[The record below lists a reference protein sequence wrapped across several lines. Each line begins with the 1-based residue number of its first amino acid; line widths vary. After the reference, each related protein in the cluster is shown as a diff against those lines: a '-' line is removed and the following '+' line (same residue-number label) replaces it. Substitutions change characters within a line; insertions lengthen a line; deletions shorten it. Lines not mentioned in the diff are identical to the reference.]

1 VNLVI
6 CEERVVPVL
15 IFATSD
21 NKVYLNKLLCASDK
35 NHAGRKHIVVESEL
49 SVLLNDCGSNCLV
62 LKHAR
67 SRVLRF
73 EGGNTFLGRQDFC
86 FCYMFK
92 TNFSGHKTTWETRK
106 IFGGHCPRMLP
117 RGHRPVLN
125 GFPLLNLQNLN
136 ESLTNCWRWTAKS
149 FYYKARKQNGLRTP
163 NNCKQNINSRS
174 VWKYKF
180 TWTKLLC
187 RLLALLDMTREDKRA
202 TVMLPTA
209 VNG

>member
-1 VNLVI
+1 MNLVI

-106 IFGGHCPRMLP
+106 IFGGALP
-117 RGHRPVLN
+117 PNASPWPPACLKWFSFVE
-125 GFPLLNLQNLN
+125 PA
-136 ESLTNCWRWTAKS
+136 ESKWV
-149 FYYKARKQNGLRTP
+149 FD
-163 NNCKQNINSRS
+163 
-174 VWKYKF
+174 
-180 TWTKLLC
+180 KLLAVDC
-187 RLLALLDMTREDKRA
+187 EKLLLQSKKTKRLAHTK
-202 TVMLPTA
+202 
-209 VNG
+209 